1 MSRGRVPDERSDVLK
16 GSVSQGPPACSRN
29 TEYPSIRAREKR
41 ARRRLEMKQL
51 REVWMNCTTDYVEAS
66 EGIFVLNP
74 ACD

>member
-29 TEYPSIRAREKR
+29 TEDPSIREKR
-41 ARRRLEMKQL
+41 ARRRMEMKQL
-51 REVWMNCTTDYVEAS
+51 RMVWMNCTGDNVQAS
-66 EGIFVLNP
+66 ERFFALNP